1 MNLLIK
7 NNISKIED
15 FYFYKLKHVNN
26 NLLLYFR
33 SHVYLCYVNKKRKIN
48 MNTYLNEFELLDILK
63 LLVPEGTNQGLS
75 DGNKSISVK
84 NENGNIIIECITKKE
99 DNNTFDDSKIKSL
112 VSEFKER
119 INELDDCLFMEILED
134 LKTKLDIKE
143 LDSFLELKSFDKDT
157 ADKLMGMIDIATDI
171 IFNHLTSK
179 IDGLVKLYNRF

>member
-1 MNLLIK
+1 
-7 NNISKIED
+7 
-15 FYFYKLKHVNN
+15 
-26 NLLLYFR
+26 
-33 SHVYLCYVNKKRKIN
+33 
-48 MNTYLNEFELLDILK
+48 MNTYLSESELLDILK
-63 LLVPEGTNQGLS
+63 LLVPEGTNQGFS

-84 NENGNIIIECITKKE
+84 NENGNITIECITKKE

-157 ADKLMGMIDIATDI
+157 ANRLTEMINLASDVMLS
-171 IFNHLTSK
+171 HLSSK
-179 IDGLVKLYNRF
+179 IGDLVKLYNRF